1 MNIIETAVTGLAFG
15 AGTIVGVVAG
25 MVVTIPFLKK
35 EREDDRKKRDEY
47 NAETVRLLKIRASS
61 SDLIAE
67 ALGEDTLH
75 DKYVRAAVTGLCANP
90 SLVLGTT
97 SRHPDGSGSLSVEL
111 GDESIT
117 RAANRVADVV
127 LRSRAR
133 AENETAETL
142 AQALVRMGGKKQGIK
157 HAEWWKGKP
166 CSASDVG
173 GDLTNTGEKK

>member
-15 AGTIVGVVAG
+15 AGTIVGVVASTG
-25 MVVTIPFLKK
+25 FFVAFGKK
-35 EREDDRKKRDEY
+35 EREEHRAKQDQY

-111 GDESIT
+111 GEEGIT
-117 RAANRVADVV
+117 WAANRVADVV

-142 AQALVRMGGKKQGIK
+142 AQALVRMGG
-157 HAEWWKGKP
+157 
-166 CSASDVG
+166 
-173 GDLTNTGEKK
+173 EK

>member
-15 AGTIVGVVAG
+15 VGTVIGIVAG
-25 MVVTIPFLKK
+25 MVVTVTFGKK
-35 EREDDRKKRDEY
+35 EREESRMKQDQY
-47 NAETVRLLKIRASS
+47 NAETVRLLKTRASS

-75 DKYVRAAVTGLCANP
+75 DKYVRAAITGLCANP
-90 SLVLGTT
+90 SLVMGTT
-97 SRHPDGSGSLSVEL
+97 TRSPDGSGSLSVEL
-111 GDESIT
+111 GEEGIT
-117 RAANRVADVV
+117 WAANRVADVV

-157 HAEWWKGKP
+157 YAEWWKGEP